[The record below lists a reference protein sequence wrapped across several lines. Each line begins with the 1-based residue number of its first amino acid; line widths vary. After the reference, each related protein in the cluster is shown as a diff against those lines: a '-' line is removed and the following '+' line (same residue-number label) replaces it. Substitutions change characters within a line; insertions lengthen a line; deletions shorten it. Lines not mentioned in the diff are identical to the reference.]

1 MKICED
7 SLESREVT
15 TIGVLALA
23 GKIGHL
29 QRNHLLRPFAAEKTS
44 CSDHLQQNMP

>member
-7 SLESREVT
+7 SLESRE
-15 TIGVLALA
+15 ALA

-29 QRNHLLRPFAAEKTS
+29 QRNHLQRPFAAEKTS
-44 CSDHLQQNMP
+44 